1 MFETKNTIRQRDLEE
16 LAKERIFEGFAG
28 KTILVTGATGLIGS
42 EIVLGLLCANR
53 LKNLDI
59 KVIAMVRNE
68 QKAKE
73 VFCCVL
79 ENPNLEII
87 VQDITEPVKYE
98 KHADYIIHGAGT
110 TASKEIISKPVEVAQ
125 TTING
130 TLNLLKY
137 ALKTKADSF
146 VFLSSI
152 EIYGQTDKALADIKE
167 TNLGVLNPLNVR
179 NVYSL
184 SKKTAENICVSF
196 SQEYGLNTKIA
207 RLTQTFGVGISKD
220 ENRVFA
226 QFCRS
231 VIEKKDIVLHTDGSS
246 YKNYCYLTDAVSA
259 ILTILI
265 KGENGN
271 AYNVA
276 NYDTGISIK
285 DMAEMLAKKYGLNVV
300 YKISD
305 KNRGYNEKIHIKLN
319 SEKLES
325 LGWRATTRIEEMF
338 ARTIESLEE
347 EYKK

>member
-98 KHADYIIHGAGT
+98 KHADYIIHCAST
-110 TASKEIISKPVEVAQ
+110 TASQEIISKPVEAAETV
-125 TTING
+125 ING

-137 ALKTKADSF
+137 ALKTKTDSF

-152 EIYGQTDKALADIKE
+152 EIYGQTDDALADIKE

-300 YKISD
+300 YEISD